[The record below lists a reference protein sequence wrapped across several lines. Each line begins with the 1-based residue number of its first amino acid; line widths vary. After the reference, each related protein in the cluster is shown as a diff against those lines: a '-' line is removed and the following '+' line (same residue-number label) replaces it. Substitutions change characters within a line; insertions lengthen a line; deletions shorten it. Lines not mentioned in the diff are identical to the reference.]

1 MPLPFL
7 DTNIFVRHVAG
18 DHAEF
23 SPRARALIRRIE
35 HEGLRV
41 RTSETVVFESVFT
54 LNRSYKMSKRE
65 VRDSMR
71 LLLSMRGITLP
82 DKATVLEA
90 LDLFADR
97 NMSFGDAYHAALM
110 KRLGLTEVY
119 SFDGDFDRVPGL
131 TRLEP

>member
-1 MPLPFL
+1 VPLPFL
-7 DTNIFVRHVAG
+7 DTNVFVRHVAG

-23 SPRARALIRRIE
+23 SPRARSLIRCIE
-35 HEGLRV
+35 NEGLRV

-54 LNRSYKMSKRE
+54 LNRSYKMSKPA
-65 VRDSMR
+65 VRDAMR
-71 LLLSMRGITLP
+71 MLLSLRGISLP

-110 KRLGLTEVY
+110 QRLGLTEVY
-119 SFDGDFDRVPGL
+119 SFDGDFDRVPGI